1 MNKPLKTIYN
11 DGSVIIG
18 LGFEILQS
26 LIENNKLVYFS
37 FTVSTRRFTLLG
49 KTIVT
54 NFCKLIPG
62 AGSVVGGVISAATAA
77 ILTSALGE
85 AYIMIMTMIAKG
97 EVSPDYIITQEGM
110 KEIARIFV
118 EKIKLERN
126 EDGTPKRDN

>member
-1 MNKPLKTIYN
+1 MTLQYVYVKCLNKPLKTIYN

-54 NFCKLIPG
+54 
-62 AGSVVGGVISAATAA
+62 
-77 ILTSALGE
+77 
-85 AYIMIMTMIAKG
+85 
-97 EVSPDYIITQEGM
+97 YII
-110 KEIARIFV
+110 
-118 EKIKLERN
+118 
-126 EDGTPKRDN
+126 